1 MEGKGLLPAG
11 RERGSATPAGGSYTS
26 GTGVWNI
33 GSLASGA
40 STTLTVVATVTTTG
54 PVTNTARKTAENE
67 PDPNPGNDVSSTTV
81 TGTGL
86 PGPPN
91 GGMAPVSASP
101 SGRGPGGGLFLAATL
116 AGFLGLLFLRRRSQ
130 RLCVVA
136 GLMAFT
142 TLVTFVAPA
151 RTQLPLARVASHL
164 VARPSDLELFG
175 KPISAVRPEIG
186 TLASTLHPANGPIT
200 AYPLRIPGLG
210 LDPLVE
216 PAGTTASGL
225 MDVPGNL
232 WDTAWLRTGVKPGAP
247 GQAVIDGHLDSV
259 KGSAIFSDLHLLHPG
274 DRIYVSDADG
284 RELTF
289 SVSALQVL
297 PLDGFPTLRVF
308 GPAHGRFLNLI
319 TCAGHFDLA
328 RRTYDHRL
336 VVFAELL

>member
-1 MEGKGLLPAG
+1 VQVTDLLPAG
-11 RERGSATPAGGSYTS
+11 LTLVSGTPSTGTFAT
-26 GTGVWNI
+26 GTGVWTI
-33 GSLASGA
+33 ASLASGA
-40 STTLTVVATVTTTG
+40 SATLTVVATVTTTG
-54 PVTNTARKTAENE
+54 PVLNTARKTNQNE

-91 GGMAPVSASP
+91 GGMAQVQNRPDP
-101 SGRGPGGGLFLAATL
+101 LRGSLLIEVAL
-116 AGFLGLLFLRRRSQ
+116 AGFFGLLFLRRRSQ
-130 RLCVVA
+130 KVAITA
-136 GLMAFT
+136 GLMAFMT
-142 TLVTFVAPA
+142 VITVVAPA
-151 RTQLPLARVASHL
+151 GAPLPAASVASQ
-164 VARPSDLELFG
+164 VTARPSDLELFG
-175 KPISAVRPEIG
+175 KPISTVKPEIG

-200 AYPLRIPGLG
+200 PYRIRIPALG
-210 LDPLVE
+210 IDTLVE
-216 PAGTTASGL
+216 PVGTTASGL

-232 WDTAWLRTGVKPGAP
+232 WNTAWLRTGVKPGAT

-259 KGSAIFSDLHLLHPG
+259 KGSAIFSDLHQLHPG

-289 SVSALQVL
+289 SVNALEVL

-308 GPAHGRFLNLI
+308 GPAHGRLLNLI